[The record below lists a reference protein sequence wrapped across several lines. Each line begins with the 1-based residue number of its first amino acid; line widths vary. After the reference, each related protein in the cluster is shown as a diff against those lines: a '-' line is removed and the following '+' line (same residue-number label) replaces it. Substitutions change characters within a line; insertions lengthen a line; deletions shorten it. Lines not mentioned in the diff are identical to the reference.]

1 MTINMGGGARWFFT
15 RHVAFAFDVR
25 FYLTR
30 PEDTVDLYPA
40 RQRTRLLVLSGGL
53 SFK

>member
-1 MTINMGGGARWFFT
+1 
-15 RHVAFAFDVR
+15 VAIGFDVR

-30 PEDTVDLYPA
+30 PQEIIGSYPG